1 MGLISEFAVL
11 GAKDAAKTAAKK
23 AAAKA
28 AEKAAE
34 KEGVS
39 FAAKKAAKRV
49 SMAVDRPASKSSL
62 AVMPSAQPRLPVD
75 ATLGIGAENEVPVTF
90 RGMEPK
96 DWGPQ
101 DFHDFGVQYGV
112 PNLGPSNAAD
122 WEKGLQT
129 HTLSSGRQV
138 TLPDLSKPLT
148 YYDLQHIQAQGLNPH
163 EMAPELRQPLHDAM
177 INAMQPVGDVSNER
191 LANGYLMG
199 LLSPNNQLTPNQ
211 FAVQRAMIKGPKDLQ
226 TMAAMAPWNYKGE
239 GLDQEARRPIGDEI
253 ARRMGTDAA
262 PSGLGVRGSQEQTVL
277 PMFAQRMLDTPEFYR
292 FDPKNFPENYT
303 PAEQWASHVERVYN
317 ATPGLK
323 AKTGSFGA
331 VWQSPKDAA
340 ISAVDRHI
348 AGALHGSMFPDE
360 AARAA
365 WENRV
370 INKFNADKAGKKNF
384 TPVSSIE
391 ELRKTPGGLGAYTD
405 AAMSYVNATPT
416 ANFRNAKTGELNPR
430 LSETL
435 KSAQWPGGV
444 EPKTAELLSPAYS
457 RVLDENARM
466 AADKGQGLFSNQW
479 FNWDPLRKRVEPHG
493 IMFPGLEK
501 LPRMSLQQMKD
512 VAKVYSDAGYLS
524 KGAVRP
530 LTSAA
535 KAAFFGVPLAIAA
548 PQLLKYLDGNQGDEQ
563 Y

>member
-1 MGLISEFAVL
+1 
-11 GAKDAAKTAAKK
+11 
-23 AAAKA
+23 
-28 AEKAAE
+28 
-34 KEGVS
+34 
-39 FAAKKAAKRV
+39 
-49 SMAVDRPASKSSL
+49 
-62 AVMPSAQPRLPVD
+62 MPSSQPRLPVD

-112 PNLGPSNAAD
+112 PNLGPSNAAE

-211 FAVQRAMIKGPKDLQ
+211 FAVQRAMIKGPKDMQ

-360 AARAA
+360 AAQAA

-370 INKFNADKAGKKNF
+370 IDKFNADKAGKKNF
-384 TPVSSIE
+384 TPVTSID

-405 AAMSYVNATPT
+405 AAMGYVNATPT

-479 FNWDPLRKRVEPHG
+479 FNWDPLRERVEPHG

-512 VAKVYSDAGYLS
+512 TAKVYSDAGYLS
-524 KGAVRP
+524 KGPVRP
-530 LTSAA
+530 LPSAA
-535 KAAFFGVPLAIAA
+535 KAAFFGVPLATAA